1 MELRQAY
8 QSRVTTHSR
17 NALAPSYL
25 NTVPFFTN
33 FLLLNSDVNLQS
45 VLLGHDYS
53 PTGFSTRDL
62 VFFDT
67 RFQRALGLRPPP
79 IRSPTRASSSRNTN
93 RAQHTPRSAHT
104 PTAHRLHER
113 PWLAAAYV
121 WVSPWRVVSPRR
133 TPLR

>member
-1 MELRQAY
+1 MELKQAY

-67 RFQRALGLRPPP
+67 RFQRALGLRHLPSARRREPP
-79 IRSPTRASSSRNTN
+79 RA
-93 RAQHTPRSAHT
+93 AT
-104 PTAHRLHER
+104 PTARNT
-113 PWLAAAYV
+113 
-121 WVSPWRVVSPRR
+121 PRAR
-133 TPLR
+133 RAWG

>member
-1 MELRQAY
+1 MELKQAY

-45 VLLGHDYS
+45 VLLGRDHS

-62 VFFDT
+62 AFFDT
-67 RFQRALGLRPPP
+67 RFQRALGLRPSP

-93 RAQHTPRSAHT
+93 RAQHTARAACMGIVWGHFRTRTNMEGVTSE
-104 PTAHRLHER
+104 TAQ
-113 PWLAAAYV
+113 
-121 WVSPWRVVSPRR
+121 S
-133 TPLR
+133 